1 MNDVIVT
8 RNLINPNYSWENFI
22 QSISDGY
29 SLDSGQNQKY
39 DYKEVVGKINFWQ
52 KLTVSIDW
60 VNESNFVGIENTSE
74 ILLKMINDA
83 VGSNDLKCIGRFGIV
98 SFTDKEPTTGR
109 HNDPVHVVY
118 CQFIGSVEWIIFK
131 NESKEEERFV
141 LNPGDVIYI
150 PKEVEHE
157 VRSLSPRAAISFM
170 FE

>member
-1 MNDVIVT
+1 MGEVVVIKNFV
-8 RNLINPNYSWENFI
+8 NPNYYWENFI
-22 QSISDGY
+22 KSINDGY
-29 SLDSGQNQKY
+29 SLNGEQNQKY

-60 VNESNFVGIENTSE
+60 VNESNFPGIEDTSE
-74 ILLKMINDA
+74 LLLKMINDK
-83 VGSNDLKCIGRFGIV
+83 VESNNLKCIGRFGIV

-109 HNDPVHVVY
+109 HNDPMHVVY

-131 NESKEEERFV
+131 NESQKEERFI
-141 LNPGDVIYI
+141 LNPGDIIYI